1 MAGVD
6 ANEAATDFRDAAKVA
21 KRQEP
26 VHEAI
31 ASHERADA
39 ETTGELDALTAIVEE
54 LENKL
59 QPVLRPFGPER
70 AVDDGQVRGTEDDRP
85 SLSPLAERIASL
97 DAVSRRNTLTV
108 GQLGHRIRVVLERLE
123 V

>member
-1 MAGVD
+1 MGMAGVD
-6 ANEAATDFRDAAKVA
+6 ANEAATDFRDAAKV

-31 ASHERADA
+31 RNHEMADA
-39 ETTGELDALTAIVEE
+39 ETTGELDALTGIVEE

-59 QPVLRPFGPER
+59 QPVLRPFGPDR
-70 AVDDGQVRGTEDDRP
+70 ADDGQVRGTEDDRP
-85 SLSPLAERIASL
+85 SLSPLAERIVSL
-97 DAVSRRNTLTV
+97 DAVARRNTLTV
-108 GQLGHRIRVVLERLE
+108 GQLGHRLRVVLERLE